1 MTHDHVRY
9 GRGLPVEDGLPAPD
23 GHAEDLDHRSQS
35 WTAAIA
41 QHMKRWLGGD

>member
-1 MTHDHVRY
+1 MTHDDVRY

-23 GHAEDLDHRSQS
+23 SYAEDLDRRSQS

-41 QHMKRWLGGD
+41 QQMTRWLGGE